1 MQYFQDV
8 LSLSIIATTV
18 FDAYDLVGFDDGKIT
33 TDDAA
38 VKGFAKYPATEVG
51 MDVAVGVIGTVR
63 VKADGAIAQ
72 GALVKTASAGGVQT
86 GGVDP
91 ANPFA
96 TALTAAAD
104 GEYVTILIR

>member
-8 LSLSIIATTV
+8 LSLTATATGL
-18 FDAYDLVGFDDGKIT
+18 FDAYDLIGFDDAKIT
-33 TDDAA
+33 TNDAA
-38 VKGFAKYPATEVG
+38 VKGFAKNPATEIG
-51 MDVAVGVIGTVR
+51 MDVAVCVIGTVR
-63 VKADGAIAQ
+63 VKAVGAIAAGEQ
-72 GALVKTASAGGVQT
+72 VKTAAAGGVQT

-104 GEYVTILIR
+104 GEYVTILLR

>member
-8 LSLSIIATTV
+8 LSLTATATGL
-18 FDAYDLVGFDDGKIT
+18 FDAYDLVGFDDAKIT

-38 VKGFAKYPATEVG
+38 VKGVAKNPATEIG
-51 MDVAVGVIGTVR
+51 LDVAVLTIGTARVKAVGVIA
-63 VKADGAIAQ
+63 KGAK
-72 GALVKTASAGGVQT
+72 LMTAAAGGVKVV
-86 GGVDP
+86 GVTP

-104 GEYVTILIR
+104 GEFVTILIR